1 MLAGLSPQRRRLVV
15 GILVVAMAAA
25 VVGVFFAVRAAVP
38 SAAVRQDQPGPVLMV
53 PGLGGSTGGLDVLAR
68 RLEAGGR
75 DVTVISLPGDG
86 TGDLQAQA
94 LDQAVDA
101 ALARTGAAS
110 VVVGYSAGGIVTR
123 SGSPTSVALTLPGG
137 S

>member
-1 MLAGLSPQRRRLVV
+1 
-15 GILVVAMAAA
+15 
-25 VVGVFFAVRAAVP
+25 
-38 SAAVRQDQPGPVLMV
+38 MV

-86 TGDLQAQA
+86 TGDLREQAQA

-101 ALARTGAAS
+101 ALGCCVPMRAVAAS
-110 VVVGYSAGGIVTR
+110 
-123 SGSPTSVALTLPGG
+123 LTAA
-137 S
+137 